1 MLTQRPIRETFICVV
16 QRSLYL
22 QSVNSSVLP
31 AVGPFVWYPAASL
44 SPRTDVL
51 VEDGGLS
58 GRRTAN
64 RLRAD
69 VVCVLAKVH
78 MLLLNISSP
87 LSGYVGLIVK
97 IKTGNM
103 MSLLQI

>member
-1 MLTQRPIRETFICVV
+1 M
-16 QRSLYL
+16 
-22 QSVNSSVLP
+22 
-31 AVGPFVWYPAASL
+31 
-44 SPRTDVL
+44 L

>member
-1 MLTQRPIRETFICVV
+1 MLSSQAKLSGPGTRLSFLLLGTFV
-16 QRSLYL
+16 SY
-22 QSVNSSVLP
+22 
-31 AVGPFVWYPAASL
+31 ATASL

-51 VEDGGLS
+51 LEDGGLS

-87 LSGYVGLIVK
+87 LSGCVGLIVK
-97 IKTGNM
+97 VKTGNM